1 MIPKNATPVERILA
15 SLDEES
21 AEAEN
26 YSASEIE
33 LLPIAE
39 IETRLDELGIGSS
52 LSPYIKGVAFGYG
65 QRFFVPSPAYRFPEC
80 AEGVKGPKRLAA
92 LWRLCRPPSQKVID
106 ALSEDQDGQDDEI
119 ERLPLERVTV
129 KLNNAGLNY
138 LAGLER
144 VRELVGATAE
154 YKKEDGAK
162 PASHDEKR
170 KIFERHFLLGKLSG
184 DEIDTLLHYARVERY
199 PAGREVFSKG
209 SAGASMMAVLRGTLK
224 MSSVSPEGKEVV
236 FNLMNPGDCF
246 GEITLLD
253 GEARS
258 TDAVAMND
266 CELLVLQR
274 RDFMPILEKR
284 ADICLILLKVLC
296 QRLRQ
301 TTEQVEDVLFRHL
314 ESRVAKALVHL
325 AESVGLHGVRGPSVE
340 IHVCQRELGNMA
352 GGSRESVNKHLQI
365 WHRQGLIDLSK
376 GSIIIR
382 DVEAIR
388 RLAGYAAKG
397 MAGPSSAGRTL
408 LSDQP

>member
-33 LLPIAE
+33 VLPIAE

-65 QRFFVPSPAYRFPEC
+65 QPFFVPSPAYRFPEC